1 MRISDGSSDVCSSD
15 LILLRVGEGFRD
27 ALYSPEN
34 IAERALVTRL
44 VEGAAVLA
52 GAADP
57 AALGRAL
64 TPRIAT
70 NPHARQGHAIV
81 VHGFRDQV
89 RGDLQGQVA
98 VIEREDDAFTRL
110 RSEEHTSELQSL
122 MRKSYAVFCLKKK
135 TTNKNYNNTQVNTQA

>member
-1 MRISDGSSDVCSSD
+1 MTSAPEVVPPPQSYTLALATIAVEARPSEGR
-15 LILLRVGEGFRD
+15 ILLRVGEGFRD

-64 TPRIAT
+64 KPRNAT
-70 NPHARQGHAIV
+70 NPPARQGRIGRAT
-81 VHGFRDQV
+81 GWA
-89 RGDLQGQVA
+89 RG
-98 VIEREDDAFTRL
+98 
-110 RSEEHTSELQSL
+110 
-122 MRKSYAVFCLKKK
+122 
-135 TTNKNYNNTQVNTQA
+135 TQTV

>member
-1 MRISDGSSDVCSSD
+1 MTSAPEVVPPPQSYTLALATIAVEARPSEGR
-15 LILLRVGEGFRD
+15 ILLRVGEGFRD

-64 TPRIAT
+64 TSRIPT
-70 NPHARQGHAIV
+70 NPQIGNTAGR
-81 VHGFRDQV
+81 
-89 RGDLQGQVA
+89 
-98 VIEREDDAFTRL
+98 ERERPKREILVGGGAR
-110 RSEEHTSELQSL
+110 
-122 MRKSYAVFCLKKK
+122 KKK
-135 TTNKNYNNTQVNTQA
+135 